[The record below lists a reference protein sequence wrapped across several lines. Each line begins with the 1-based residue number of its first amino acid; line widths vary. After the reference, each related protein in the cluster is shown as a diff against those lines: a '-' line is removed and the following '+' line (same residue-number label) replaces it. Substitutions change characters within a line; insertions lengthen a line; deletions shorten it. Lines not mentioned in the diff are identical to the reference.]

1 MLYSQ
6 PDTAE
11 ATNGMHTPGS
21 ALGRNAASEGDR
33 WAAQQLSVDGEE
45 VLGKVQLP
53 QYLLLSRLLLTAR
66 LGKHS

>member
-1 MLYSQ
+1 MLHSQ
-6 PDTAE
+6 PE
-11 ATNGMHTPGS
+11 AAQDANGLHIPS
-21 ALGRNAASEGDR
+21 NALGRNAASPGDR

-66 LGKHS
+66 LGEHI